1 MKGSPPVRL
10 MNFSCGSVLRS
21 SALISSCLFVG
32 FFQMLH
38 IWQRIGQRYVRMMLA
53 SVGRGTFVLAIYVV
67 YLMFKSLKIK
77 CLCALA
83 IRMWAHRLW
92 KGKSLLSDL
101 PHIARRNVPFCGA
114 KRAILNGN
122 MRHFAKCPL
131 TVKVTPHYF
140 AIIVFSVVPFHRRIG
155 NGLIVKISVVHR
167 LDFLSE
173 V

>member
-1 MKGSPPVRL
+1 MRFGNTYV
-10 MNFSCGSVLRS
+10 GTS
-21 SALISSCLFVG
+21 SMES
-32 FFQMLH
+32 
-38 IWQRIGQRYVRMMLA
+38 
-53 SVGRGTFVLAIYVV
+53 
-67 YLMFKSLKIK
+67 KIPAFRFAAYRK
-77 CLCALA
+77 
-83 IRMWAHRLW
+83 
-92 KGKSLLSDL
+92 
-101 PHIARRNVPFCGA
+101 A